1 MLNRLEMLRIFCTAA
16 DCGNFKEAAQRL
28 GISPQAVTRA
38 IKELEQLQGE
48 LLFHRNTRHS
58 RITAFG
64 AALAADAR
72 RKVQE
77 IDALFSQRQAQ
88 ADSAISGLVRI
99 TAPAALGEH
108 HLVPALADLQQQ
120 HPALRIDL
128 RLSDEMSDVVDEQID
143 IGLRV
148 GVMRDSRFIAR
159 AVAPVPFYIVGS
171 PALLARCGVP
181 DSLEALTRLPVTV
194 SLDPNTGKPW
204 PWFFAGGQQ
213 WHPPTPAFMATD
225 TRAECAAV
233 ENGIGLGQLAGF
245 LAIPLLRAGRLQAVL
260 PALQPTPWNLN
271 LYRPQRGPVPARI
284 RLVYDHLLQRFAQS
298 SFFPTTAA
306 NWPG

>member
-48 LLFHRNTRHS
+48 LLFHRNTRHCH
-58 RITAFG
+58 ITDFG
-64 AALAADAR
+64 AALAMDAR
-72 RKVQE
+72 RKVQD

-88 ADSAISGLVRI
+88 AENDVSGLVRI
-99 TAPAALGEH
+99 TAPAALGES
-108 HLVPALADLQQQ
+108 HLVPALASLLQQ
-120 HPALRIDL
+120 HPGLRLDL
-128 RLSDEMSDVVDEQID
+128 RLTDEMSNVVDEQID

-148 GVMRDSRFIAR
+148 GFMHDSRFIAR
-159 AVAPVPFYIVGS
+159 VVAPVPFFIVAS

-181 DSLEALTRLPVTV
+181 DSLETLERLPVTV

-213 WHPPTPAFMATD
+213 WHPPSPVFMATD
-225 TRAECAAV
+225 VRAECAAV
-233 ENGIGLGQLAGF
+233 ESGIGIGQLAGF
-245 LAIPLLRAGRLQAVL
+245 LAIPLIKAGRLQALL
-260 PALQPTPWNLN
+260 PALQPAPWNLN

-284 RLVYDHLLQRFAQS
+284 RVVYDQLLQSFAQS
-298 SFFPTTAA
+298 SFFFC
-306 NWPG
+306 